1 MGVQGLETANSQLK
15 SEISKMN
22 RDTFEKSY
30 QGPAPWDIAG
40 PQPAFVELEEVGAI
54 GNSVLDVGCGTGE
67 HAIYLAGRGHE
78 VWGIDFV
85 PVAIERAQAKA
96 RGLGLELHFQVGN
109 ALELDRLG
117 RTFDTVIDSGLFHV
131 FSDEER
137 PIYVRG
143 LAAVIR
149 PGGSFNMLCFSDS
162 EPPGEGPRRVTQ
174 EEIRAAFADGWQ
186 VREIRASAFKTASY
200 PGAPQFSPGGP
211 LAWRA
216 SIVRAGS

>member
-1 MGVQGLETANSQLK
+1 
-15 SEISKMN
+15 MN
-22 RDTFEKSY
+22 RDLFEKSY
-30 QGPAPWDIAG
+30 RGQAPWDIPG
-40 PQPAFVELEEVGAI
+40 PQPAFVELEEAGSI
-54 GNSVLDVGCGTGE
+54 GRSVLDVGCGTGE
-67 HAIYLAGRGHE
+67 HALYLAARGHE

-85 PVAIERAQAKA
+85 PVAIERAVAKA
-96 RGLGLELHFQVGN
+96 RERGLKVRFQVGD

-117 RTFDTVIDSGLFHV
+117 QTFDSVIDSGLFHV
-131 FSDEER
+131 FSDEQR
-137 PIYVRG
+137 PVYVKG

-149 PGGSFNMLCFSDS
+149 RGGTFHMACFSDN

-211 LAWRA
+211 QAWVA
-216 SIVRAGS
+216 SIVRA

>member
-1 MGVQGLETANSQLK
+1 MDLHGLKTATSQNGT
-15 SEISKMN
+15 ENSKMN
-22 RDTFEKSY
+22 RDTFETIY
-30 QGPAPWDIAG
+30 QGQAPWDILG

-67 HAIYLAGRGHE
+67 HALYLAGRGHE
-78 VWGIDFV
+78 IWGIDFV

-117 RTFDTVIDSGLFHV
+117 RTFDTAIDSGLFHV
-131 FSDEER
+131 FSDEQR
-137 PIYVRG
+137 LVYVRG

-149 PGGSFNMLCFSDS
+149 PGGSFHMLCFSDN

-211 LAWRA
+211 QAWRA
-216 SIVRAGS
+216 SIVRVT